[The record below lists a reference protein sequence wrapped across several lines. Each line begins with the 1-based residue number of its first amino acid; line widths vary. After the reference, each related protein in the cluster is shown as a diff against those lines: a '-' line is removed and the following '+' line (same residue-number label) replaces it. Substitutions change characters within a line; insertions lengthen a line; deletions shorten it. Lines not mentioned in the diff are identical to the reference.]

1 MLLSIQMVVFHFLPH
16 LSGFGCHFKA
26 FAIILAEQPN
36 IFCASLYVFP
46 SLINFLIKVRFSSE
60 QCLERP

>member
-1 MLLSIQMVVFHFLPH
+1 MVIFSFLPR

-26 FAIILAEQPN
+26 FAIILAEQPI
-36 IFCASLYVFP
+36 IFCTSLYVFP
-46 SLINFLIKVRFSSE
+46 SPINFFIKVRCSSE

>member
-1 MLLSIQMVVFHFLPH
+1 MVVFCFLPL

-26 FAIILAEQPN
+26 FAIILAEQPI
-36 IFCASLYVFP
+36 IFCTSLYVFP
-46 SLINFLIKVRFSSE
+46 SPINFLIKVRCSSE